1 MLISIQI
8 QAPAAIVAKPAA
20 QGGFSMALTIKAAN
34 FDELVMKSDKPVLLD
49 FWAVWCGPC
58 RMVAP
63 TIDKLAEDYQGRAVV
78 GKINVDEE
86 AELAEQFK
94 VLSIPTI
101 YILKNGKVAE
111 RLVGAR
117 PYAELAAALD
127 KHI

>member
-1 MLISIQI
+1 
-8 QAPAAIVAKPAA
+8 
-20 QGGFSMALTIKAAN
+20 MALTIKSDN

-63 TIDKLAEDYQGRAVV
+63 TIDKLAEDYKGRAVI

-101 YILKNGKVAE
+101 YIMKGGKVAE

-117 PYAELAAALD
+117 PYAELAAALE
-127 KHI
+127 KHF

>member
-1 MLISIQI
+1 
-8 QAPAAIVAKPAA
+8 
-20 QGGFSMALTIKAAN
+20 MALTIKSEN

-63 TIDKLAEDYQGRAVV
+63 TVDKLAEDFKGRAVI

-86 AELAEQFK
+86 SDLAEQFK
-94 VLSIPTI
+94 VLSIPTL
-101 YILKNGKVAE
+101 YILKGGKVVE
-111 RLVGAR
+111 KMVGAR
-117 PYAELAAALD
+117 PYGELAAALE

>member
-1 MLISIQI
+1 
-8 QAPAAIVAKPAA
+8 
-20 QGGFSMALTIKAAN
+20 MALTIKSDN

-63 TIDKLAEDYQGRAVV
+63 TVDKLSEDFKGRAVV

-86 AELAEQFK
+86 SDLAEQFK
-94 VLSIPTI
+94 VLSIPTL
-101 YILKNGKVAE
+101 YILKGGKVVE
-111 RLVGAR
+111 KMVGAR
-117 PYAELAAALD
+117 PYGELAAALE